1 MKNFLDTIFFR
12 SNNLNYISQSIRD
25 LTKNTPANKIFKA
38 INSYSSDSEVRFVGG
53 CIRKIINKEIVN
65 DIDMATNLDPQKV
78 CEVLKENKIDYYE
91 TGIEHGTITALIEGY
106 KFEITSLREDILT
119 DGRHAKVKFSKNWKE
134 DALRRDFTINSI
146 YADEDGNLFDPFE
159 GKKDLENG
167 FVNFIGDA
175 DKRIKEDYLRIL
187 RYLRFFA
194 HYSKHPHNPELI
206 RKLKINI
213 GGISKLSKERLLD
226 ELKKI
231 THLEILEK
239 LADDKLSSEL
249 FLIVFPEL
257 NNLKTFSKL
266 NSKKKQII
274 NKADFVFLLS
284 LMIIDETD
292 NADYFMYKFNISK
305 KDQKRIKI
313 IDNFFKEKIG
323 PKIFKEE
330 NFNGIFYY
338 NGKQAVTDI
347 LNYYLIKSKKNSENI
362 QRLIDI
368 YKDKTIPKMPV
379 GAEFLMEKF
388 NIPEGKQLG
397 AKLKIIEEEWV
408 KNNFQISDK
417 QVSQIVNN

>member
-1 MKNFLDTIFFR
+1 MIKTDALIIGAGPTGLFTAHQLKLIGLDCEIVDNLDKIGGQCIELYPDKPIYDIPAVPECTGEELT
-12 SNNLNYISQSIRD
+12 NNLINQINELHIHNIR
-25 LTKNTPANKIFKA
+25 LFKG
-38 INSYSSDSEVRFVGG
+38 N
-53 CIRKIINKEIVN
+53 
-65 DIDMATNLDPQKV
+65 
-78 CEVLKENKIDYYE
+78 
-91 TGIEHGTITALIEGY
+91 ALQ
-106 KFEITSLREDILT
+106 
-119 DGRHAKVKFSKNWKE
+119 
-134 DALRRDFTINSI
+134 
-146 YADEDGNLFDPFE
+146 
-159 GKKDLENG
+159 
-167 FVNFIGDA
+167 
-175 DKRIKEDYLRIL
+175 
-187 RYLRFFA
+187 
-194 HYSKHPHNPELI
+194 
-206 RKLKINI
+206 
-213 GGISKLSKERLLD
+213 LLD

-323 PKIFKEE
+323 SKTFREE

-362 QRLIDI
+362 QRLINF

-388 NIPEGKQLG
+388 NIPKGKQLG

>member
-1 MKNFLDTIFFR
+1 M
-12 SNNLNYISQSIRD
+12 
-25 LTKNTPANKIFKA
+25 
-38 INSYSSDSEVRFVGG
+38 
-53 CIRKIINKEIVN
+53 
-65 DIDMATNLDPQKV
+65 
-78 CEVLKENKIDYYE
+78 
-91 TGIEHGTITALIEGY
+91 
-106 KFEITSLREDILT
+106 
-119 DGRHAKVKFSKNWKE
+119 
-134 DALRRDFTINSI
+134 
-146 YADEDGNLFDPFE
+146 
-159 GKKDLENG
+159 
-167 FVNFIGDA
+167 
-175 DKRIKEDYLRIL
+175 
-187 RYLRFFA
+187 
-194 HYSKHPHNPELI
+194 
-206 RKLKINI
+206 
-213 GGISKLSKERLLD
+213 
-226 ELKKI
+226 
-231 THLEILEK
+231 
-239 LADDKLSSEL
+239 SSEL

-323 PKIFKEE
+323 SKTFREE
-330 NFNGIFYY
+330 NLNGIFYY

-362 QRLIDI
+362 QRLIDY

>member
-1 MKNFLDTIFFR
+1 M
-12 SNNLNYISQSIRD
+12 
-25 LTKNTPANKIFKA
+25 
-38 INSYSSDSEVRFVGG
+38 
-53 CIRKIINKEIVN
+53 
-65 DIDMATNLDPQKV
+65 
-78 CEVLKENKIDYYE
+78 
-91 TGIEHGTITALIEGY
+91 
-106 KFEITSLREDILT
+106 REDILT

-175 DKRIKEDYLRIL
+175 DKR
-187 RYLRFFA
+187 
-194 HYSKHPHNPELI
+194 KHPHNPELI

-323 PKIFKEE
+323 PKTFREE

-362 QRLIDI
+362 QRLIDF